1 MSSRSNPALSYS
13 ESALSEALEQG
24 EVVSVEIRQNT
35 QVPTGRVSVHLKDGT
50 QGSFA
55 VSDVNRIQE
64 PLELVGENPVGIRYH
79 SDFHGITDT

>member
-35 QVPTGRVSVHLKDGT
+35 QVPTGRVAVHLKDGT

-55 VSDVNRIQE
+55 VSDVNRI
-64 PLELVGENPVGIRYH
+64 
-79 SDFHGITDT
+79 